1 MERPKDEI
9 EVVGTKIAI
18 VLAIIRDAV
27 NVGDESHDLLCLQMT
42 TALEAVVNVR
52 G

>member
-27 NVGDESHDLLCLQMT
+27 NVGDESHDLLCLSDDDGT
-42 TALEAVVNVR
+42 GGGR
-52 G
+52 